1 MKNVITPQQAVL
13 LMERSRGR
21 IFSVSFV
28 KRTTGELR
36 VMTCRKSVKKGVNGK
51 GLKFDPLKKSL
62 MTVFDMH
69 KAAWRSVNI
78 NTLKA
83 ISINGEKFFVTSFN
97 LNKTI

>member
-1 MKNVITPQQAVL
+1 MKTTITPQQAVL

-21 IFSVSFV
+21 IFSVSFI
-28 KRTTGELR
+28 KRTTGDLR

-69 KAAWRSVNI
+69 KAAWRSINI
-78 NTLKA
+78 NTLQA
-83 ISINGEKFFVTSFN
+83 IAINGEKF
-97 LNKTI
+97 TIINQ